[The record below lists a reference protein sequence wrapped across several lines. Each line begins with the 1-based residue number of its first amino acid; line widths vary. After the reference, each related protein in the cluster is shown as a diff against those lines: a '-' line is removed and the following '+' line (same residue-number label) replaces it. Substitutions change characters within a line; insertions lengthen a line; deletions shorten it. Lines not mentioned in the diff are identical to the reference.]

1 MITISLIKKN
11 QNIIRYNTKSHSSN
25 KDKNKNYRKK
35 IGNKTNNDSKNR
47 IIKQKDIT
55 SKKKTLHKSLKNNK
69 INEPK
74 ISDNFKIINNK
85 NKDRKEKNNYSLN
98 KTNKTNKQKIKLNTI
113 KNIFNKNN
121 YSYNILKKKKS
132 HSTSSPKTKNKAS
145 NINNKI
151 DDSISISNI
160 KTIRKN
166 DKSKQE
172 KRNKNIII
180 TIKVSKPENRKN
192 VNIKQIKNKKQRSH
206 LREEELNT
214 FSNTKS
220 IKNHKLNKTQK
231 NIIKPYLTLNNL
243 NNNNIMDNLK
253 SKLKQ
258 KNFSNSKQQ
267 NIINNKKKIL
277 STNKNKFKS
286 FMYHNTLINQIKNRK
301 NLLNMDIEKEKDE
314 KINTKNNS
322 IHLIVNNNQKKSE
335 SKKYIKKQNN
345 YNRFQITLEK
355 SKNERRISTSTK
367 IRKNKFFNEKD
378 NKSYN
383 KTKIKIS
390 KIILNKNF
398 SNKTDNTNISNNLNL
413 TNNKLINPRKIS
425 KKDRNNKTKYRK

>member
-1 MITISLIKKN
+1 
-11 QNIIRYNTKSHSSN
+11 
-25 KDKNKNYRKK
+25 
-35 IGNKTNNDSKNR
+35 
-47 IIKQKDIT
+47 
-55 SKKKTLHKSLKNNK
+55 
-69 INEPK
+69 
-74 ISDNFKIINNK
+74 
-85 NKDRKEKNNYSLN
+85 
-98 KTNKTNKQKIKLNTI
+98 
-113 KNIFNKNN
+113 
-121 YSYNILKKKKS
+121 
-132 HSTSSPKTKNKAS
+132 
-145 NINNKI
+145 
-151 DDSISISNI
+151 
-160 KTIRKN
+160 
-166 DKSKQE
+166 
-172 KRNKNIII
+172 
-180 TIKVSKPENRKN
+180 
-192 VNIKQIKNKKQRSH
+192 
-206 LREEELNT
+206 
-214 FSNTKS
+214 
-220 IKNHKLNKTQK
+220 
-231 NIIKPYLTLNNL
+231 
-243 NNNNIMDNLK
+243 MDNLK

-383 KTKIKIS
+383 KTRIKY
-390 KIILNKNF
+390 F
-398 SNKTDNTNISNNLNL
+398 F
-413 TNNKLINPRKIS
+413 
-425 KKDRNNKTKYRK
+425 